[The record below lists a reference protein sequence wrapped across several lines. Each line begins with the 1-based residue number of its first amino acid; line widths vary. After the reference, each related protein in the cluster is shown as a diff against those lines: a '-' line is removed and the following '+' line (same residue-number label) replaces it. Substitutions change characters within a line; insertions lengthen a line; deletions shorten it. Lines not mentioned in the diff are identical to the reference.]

1 MKNQT
6 QFPAKAQRCKN
17 ANRARGRG
25 DTETRGCVA
34 EGHPTLWE
42 TKLVT
47 RNIPVSP
54 RLRVSVS
61 AFAPLPLYG
70 KFLLLAIALTG
81 PLFAGSRSAIA
92 QTPEDIIRVQTR
104 VVFLDA
110 LVKDKR
116 TGIPISDL
124 KLENFQVFDDG
135 KPRSISYFTREGQA
149 RKPLA
154 LVIIL
159 DCREDGAG
167 RFLKRPEILKA
178 MTDELA
184 KLPPGD
190 EVAIVAMNIGEDEKR
205 VWLTEFTS
213 DRAQIAAALARV
225 PAFVENSESSENVSE
240 AKGETKA
247 SDAAVKQERNSS
259 VSVNTG
265 SPKTDGAAQ
274 PAPTP
279 DDIVETE
286 TIKGKNGAIVVRT
299 IRKDGSISVKRT
311 SGNGKVVIELGD
323 VYDMAAAVRDS
334 SRSAGKLRPNSQ
346 AAIVWVSDGIAP
358 IFFEDRDA
366 TERILIRDNVIFNSL
381 TVDLRTLFKF
391 LMPIGRPVA
400 GWMGISLYGSAK
412 RLAQQSGGEAVR
424 VNRVS
429 DYGSGLAKVIGNLT
443 ARYSLGFSLDEEE
456 KDDGRLHSLEVRV
469 KAEDAKGKTRK
480 LAVSSRQGY
489 YMPGETKETTASRAQ

>member
-1 MKNQT
+1 MKSQI
-6 QFPAKAQRCKN
+6 QFPAKTQRRKN
-17 ANRARGRG
+17 AN
-25 DTETRGCVA
+25 
-34 EGHPTLWE
+34 
-42 TKLVT
+42 
-47 RNIPVSP
+47 
-54 RLRVSVS
+54 VS
-61 AFAPLPLYG
+61 ASAFSPLRFCG
-70 KFLLLAIALTG
+70 TLLLIALVVTLAAL
-81 PLFAGSRSAIA
+81 PTSSQEPAD
-92 QTPEDIIRVQTR
+92 TIRVQTR

-124 KLENFQVFDDG
+124 KPENFQVFDDG

-178 MTDELA
+178 MVDELA

-190 EVAIVAMNIGEDEKR
+190 EVAIVAMNINGEEEKR
-205 VWLTEFTS
+205 LWLTAFTS
-213 DRAQIAAALARV
+213 DRNQIAAALARV
-225 PAFVENSESSENVSE
+225 PALVDVPQEILDARA
-240 AKGETKA
+240 AKEKQMAAETEKTIQQE
-247 SDAAVKQERNSS
+247 KQESKGS
-259 VSVNTG
+259 LSITTG
-265 SPKTDGAAQ
+265 TSKPEAAAQ
-274 PAPTP
+274 PTPTP
-279 DDIVETE
+279 ADIVETE

-299 IRKDGSISVKRT
+299 TKKDGSISVKRT
-311 SGNGKVVIELGD
+311 SGSGRVVLELDD

-334 SRSAGKLRPNSQ
+334 SHSAGTLRPNSQ

-366 TERILIRDNVIFNSL
+366 TEKILIRDNVIFNSL

-443 ARYSLGFSLDEEE
+443 ARYSLGFSLGEEE

-469 KAEDAKGKTRK
+469 KAEDAKGKMRK
-480 LAVSSRQGY
+480 LTVSSRQGY
-489 YMPGETKETTASRAQ
+489 YMPGETKEASASRAQ